1 MKLKLTPGSLPPGL
15 SFWHPVSLL
24 ATWGGSGL
32 IPFASGTW
40 GSLAAIPV
48 AWLVYRGG
56 GTAALVMAALVI
68 ALVGIWASDQI
79 VRLGQVRD
87 PGLIVVDEV
96 AGMFLTL
103 VFAPA
108 SIVGWAAGFVL
119 FRAADIFKPF
129 PAGWCDRNLHGG
141 LGVMLDD
148 LVAGL
153 YAGLAVWLL
162 ARLGALDHVATLVE
176 L

>member
-40 GSLAAIPV
+40 GSLAALPV
-48 AWLVYRGG
+48 AWLVHRGG
-56 GTAALVMAALVI
+56 GTAALGVATLVI
-68 ALVGIWASDQI
+68 SAAGIWASNEI

-87 PGLIVVDEV
+87 PGLIVIDEV

-103 VFAPA
+103 VFAPP
-108 SIVGWAAGFVL
+108 SIAGWVAGFVL
-119 FRAADIFKPF
+119 FRSADIFKPF

-141 LGVMLDD
+141 FGVMVDD

-153 YAGLAVWLL
+153 YAGGAVWLL
-162 ARLGALDHVATLVE
+162 ALTGALDHVAALAR